1 MSIKKS
7 KTRRSVGPRSAAAT
21 PKPNPKPAPE
31 SATGAFFTLR
41 EHAILARYFGL
52 QHLRPPGAN
61 DPALLA
67 YEDSETWDEA
77 RDGIALHLGWVHEP
91 PGIPIDPE
99 AVDPDP
105 GDSPDPRP
113 IPLEGAVARIVLNTA
128 ADLPQWAISEGDGEI
143 YFGRPLKKPGDR
155 PARILLPAPIA
166 RINWAT
172 SGPGISWPEKYYI
185 TRIAHYRR
193 WVVTASSDTSETTGF
208 VDWAI
213 HHAPDNLPAKEVAR
227 EALLRCWRGNAALN
241 QSPFESIE
249 QSGLLKS
256 AEIAEIARLAWPGK
270 QICDE
275 TYEELVTRTGFG
287 LGQNTETE
295 GEI

>member
-1 MSIKKS
+1 MSAKNTKIATEALRKRKRNH
-7 KTRRSVGPRSAAAT
+7 KRPVTTTSAFSDVS
-21 PKPNPKPAPE
+21 E
-31 SATGAFFTLR
+31 FFTLR

-67 YEDSETWDEA
+67 CEDPDSWDEGE
-77 RDGIALHLGWVHEP
+77 DGVAIH
-91 PGIPIDPE
+91 PGTVSEDAPTPIDPE

-105 GDSPDPRP
+105 GDAPDPQP
-113 IPLEGAVARIVLNTA
+113 GPLQGAVARIVLNTA
-128 ADLPQWAISEGDGEI
+128 TDLPQWAISEGDGEI

-155 PARILLPAPIA
+155 PARILFPAPIA

-227 EALLRCWRGNAALN
+227 EALLRCWRCNAALN

-275 TYEELVTRTGFG
+275 TYEEFVTRTGFRP
-287 LGQNTETE
+287 GQNTETE
-295 GEI
+295 GGI